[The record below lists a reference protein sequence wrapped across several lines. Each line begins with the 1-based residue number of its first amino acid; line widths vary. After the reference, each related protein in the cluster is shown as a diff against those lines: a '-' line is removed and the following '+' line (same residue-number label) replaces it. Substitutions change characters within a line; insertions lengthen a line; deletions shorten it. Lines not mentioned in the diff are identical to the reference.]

1 MEMMKGMMS
10 PSASAAAATSAS
22 GADRRLPT
30 PKVRIA
36 APISAPSTPL
46 AMGASGMGCRGGAG
60 SKPFYAA
67 LMAMPSLTP
76 TFDAERNSAAESVDT
91 PAEIQQ
97 LAEGC
102 STHA

>member
-1 MEMMKGMMS
+1 
-10 PSASAAAATSAS
+10 
-22 GADRRLPT
+22 
-30 PKVRIA
+30 
-36 APISAPSTPL
+36 
-46 AMGASGMGCRGGAG
+46 MGASGMGCRGGAG

-67 LMAMPSLTP
+67 LMAMPSLTPTLDGLLRRKPAGGSRPVPCRLPFAKTIVEQGQP